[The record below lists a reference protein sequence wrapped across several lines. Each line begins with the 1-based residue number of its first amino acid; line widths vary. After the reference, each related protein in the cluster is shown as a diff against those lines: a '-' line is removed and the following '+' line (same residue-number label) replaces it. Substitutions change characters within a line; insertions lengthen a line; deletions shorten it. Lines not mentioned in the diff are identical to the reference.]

1 MASVYNEFMLGKL
14 RITLVWVL
22 GLATALTLLA
32 GCGGGGEAAR
42 EEGELVEFAIQE
54 ILVPREG
61 ERDFVAVW
69 TRRFEGS
76 GEVSV
81 EALAQRIWK
90 REGGVLSEIGLEEYR
105 RLLETHKGERNTWTY
120 SEHTVTVVE
129 YDPEKGE
136 AVVEIGSLYGPMTGA
151 GIRYFLRRENGKWKK
166 VSEQTVWMS
175 RRNGGFP
182 SERSFA

>member
-1 MASVYNEFMLGKL
+1 MLGKL
-14 RITLVWVL
+14 RIALVWVL

-32 GCGGGGEAAR
+32 GCGGGGEAAK
-42 EEGELVEFAIQE
+42 GESELAEFAVRE

-61 ERDFVAVW
+61 ERSFVVVW
-69 TRRFEGS
+69 TRKAEET

-90 REGGVLSEIGLEEYR
+90 REGGVLSEIDLEEYR

-166 VSEQTVWMS
+166 VSEQTVWMT
-175 RRNGGFP
+175 RRDGWFP
-182 SERSFA
+182 GERSFA